1 VSPHSTFR
9 APHGVDLLPS
19 SITGP
24 VNRLSRGD
32 PVLML
37 LGALALGVLVFSS
50 LTLLRL
56 LARVRGDGMEVH
68 RT

>member
-1 VSPHSTFR
+1 VSPHIAFR

-19 SITGP
+19 SLTGP

-37 LGALALGVLVFSS
+37 MGALALGVLVFAS

-56 LARVRGDGMEVH
+56 LAGVRDEGMEVH